1 MLGVQAQEFG
11 QISQEVLESLTER
24 GLGRDVL
31 GIISDT
37 AFNAGQ
43 ELPCAT
49 ELAFLQQITWSR
61 HLLGDPIQ
69 QFGLSVWRNGLASA
83 SRGKN
88 TLLRYPALDR

>member
-1 MLGVQAQEFG
+1 MLGVQAQALS
-11 QISQEVLESLTER
+11 QTSQEVLESLTER

-49 ELAFLQQITWSR
+49 ELVFLQQIIWSR
-61 HLLGDPIQ
+61 HFLGDPIQ
-69 QFGLSVWRNGLASA
+69 QFGLSVW
-83 SRGKN
+83 
-88 TLLRYPALDR
+88 